1 MYVYTQVCVLSL
13 LSVTTDSQKGSIPV
27 HKVSASMH
35 LVEGRVDY
43 MSSCIILGRATCFRV
58 QASDCWEGLQL
69 GDPKEERPAAASICL
84 LADLTWENLQLAV
97 HRSTTKSMFNIV
109 QKMREFI
116 VQQKRR
122 GERTISIMLPAGSGA
137 SRAFA
142 AYHEE
147 QKKAEEEKEE
157 TTRNYWL
164 WAIRVGS
171 VELMRTLGIH
181 TPGEQ
186 LHDVSLGGKF
196 TIAGENVCLV
206 CFHGTSFRETEWAVF
221 NMDLINASFSTQA
234 IPGLGATL
242 MNLESQAEEGLT
254 RKKRIRT
261 CQQICTLRLGTDDSR
276 SGELAAVY
284 RVSAGRS
291 RVPPVTG
298 TNVNDWLAYACIDY
312 HLHAEK
318 YINATAKLSAL
329 VKLSK
334 KLNIQPVLLFP
345 AFSVELINDHF
356 WPLVINGQ
364 QQEGVTAQDPTPD
377 ELPLVECSFVSRFSE
392 GISVTTTVNHYL
404 FLHDLVKGYT
414 EYLEKHQAVGSK
426 DTARNTPSYSIL

>member
-1 MYVYTQVCVLSL
+1 MPHL
-13 LSVTTDSQKGSIPV
+13 LPVTTDSQKGSIPV

-43 MSSCIILGRATCFRV
+43 MSSCIVLGRATCFRV

-69 GDPKEERPAAASICL
+69 GDPEEERPAAASICI

-116 VQQKRR
+116 VQQKKR
-122 GERTISIMLPAGSGA
+122 GERTISIMLPAGSAA
-137 SRAFA
+137 SRALA

-147 QKKAEEEKEE
+147 QKKAEEKKEEE
-157 TTRNYWL
+157 TTENHWL

-221 NMDLINASFSTQA
+221 NIDLINASFSTQA
-234 IPGLGATL
+234 IPGLGATYT
-242 MNLESQAEEGLT
+242 NLESQAEEGLT
-254 RKKRIRT
+254 RRKRIRT
-261 CQQICTLRLGTDDSR
+261 CQQICTLRLGTDESR
-276 SGELAAVY
+276 SAELAAVY

-312 HLHAEK
+312 HLHPDK
-318 YINATAKLSAL
+318 YVNVTAKLSAL

-334 KLNIQPVLLFP
+334 KLNVQPVLLFP

-356 WPLVINGQ
+356 WPLVTNGQ
-364 QQEGVTAQDPTPD
+364 QQLGAAAQEPTLD

-404 FLHDLVKGYT
+404 FLHDLVKGYV
-414 EYLEKHQAVGSK
+414 EYLEKHQAGSK
-426 DTARNTPSYSIL
+426 ENTLST